1 MRDAETER
9 YLEWIRSGLKQTGKT
24 QKALA
29 SHLNLAHPQITQ
41 LLKGKRR
48 LKVDEVPRIADFLGI
63 DPPKDDATDEI
74 IRVPL
79 VSWVS
84 AGEMADQAAVVDLT
98 DYPTIAVSR
107 LPNSRWISLRVDGPS
122 MNKISPPDSLIFVDL
137 NDRRLVSNACYVIA
151 DETGA
156 ATYKRYRPND
166 QPPFQ
171 PASYEDIPPPKL
183 EGAVTIIGRVKRSM
197 IDM

>member
-1 MRDAETER
+1 MKNAEADR
-9 YLEWIRSGLKQTGKT
+9 YIEWIRSGLKSTGKT
-24 QKALA
+24 QLGLA

-48 LKVDEVPRIADFLGI
+48 LKVDEVPRIAEYLGI
-63 DPPKDDATDEI
+63 APPTDDASDEI
-74 IRVPL
+74 IRVPM

-84 AGEMADQAAVVDLT
+84 AGEMSDQAAVIDLSE
-98 DYPTIAVSR
+98 YPTIAVSR
-107 LPNSRWISLRVDGPS
+107 LPASRWIALRVDGPS

-137 NDRRLVSNACYVIA
+137 NDKRLVTNACYVIC

-166 QPPFQ
+166 EPPFQ
-171 PASYEDIPPPKL
+171 PASYEEIAPPRL
-183 EGAVTIIGRVKRSM
+183 EGAITVIGRVKRSM

>member
-1 MRDAETER
+1 MKNSETER
-9 YLEWIRSGLKQTGKT
+9 YLEWIRAGLTQPGKT
-24 QKALA
+24 QIGLA
-29 SHLNLAHPQITQ
+29 RHLNIAHPQITQ
-41 LLKGKRR
+41 LLKGRRR
-48 LKVDEVPRIADFLGI
+48 LKVDEVPRIADYLGI
-63 DPPKDDATDEI
+63 AAPTDDGGDEI

-84 AGEMADQAAVVDLT
+84 AGEMADQAAVVDLD
-98 DYPTIAVSR
+98 DYPTVTVSR
-107 LPNSRWISLRVDGPS
+107 LHPSRWIALRVDGPS

-137 NDRRLVSNACYVIA
+137 NDKRLVSNGCYVIA

-166 QPPFQ
+166 DPPFQ
-171 PASYEDIPPPKL
+171 PASYEDIPAPHL
-183 EGAVTIIGRVKRSM
+183 EGAITVIGRVRRSI